1 MRTLKNGLKKIS
13 IGRKTVKSLLTQ
25 LDGLQEGSME
35 EQHLYQDLIDK
46 NYDTSHPSTAVVRGG

>member
-46 NYDTSHPSTAVVRGG
+46 KPV